1 MNRKL
6 TVLFFLLILPS
17 FVLAGTVGKIQ
28 GKVTDLQSGEP
39 LIGANILVVGSS
51 SGAATDVNGEY
62 TIQNL
67 NAGVYQLKAS
77 FIGYQAITVSNVRVN
92 ADLTTEINFQLPA
105 EGVTIGE
112 VNVIAER
119 PLINKSN
126 TNAIRVTTNEQ
137 IQALPVRGIN
147 NLISL
152 VPGVVVQDNKVYI
165 RGGRNDEVGYYLEG
179 TNITNA
185 VTGTRQVSIP
195 QNALEE
201 IQVQAGGYTA
211 EFGGANGGIIRTQL
225 KSGGAEFKATAEY
238 ITDNISLKNKAG
250 LYDGKEVLGAYSYG
264 YNDFSASV
272 SGPLLGNN
280 IKFYGI
286 FENLS
291 QADPNPQPYP
301 GIHLGKI
308 TDPNTND
315 TIDFNY
321 NAGPALR
328 QNDNQYNGAA
338 TLTFDYNPIIVRLYG
353 TYAARQYYGDTY
365 YANTTSTNILNMLDL
380 NRIPVTHQNN
390 GTVNLKITHVLS
402 PSTFYEVSGGFVFNQ
417 GHTWDPYLKDNYVG
431 YGDSVAN
438 TEAGAPWYRRPSEGN
453 RYGRF
458 TVPSVLAVFQGF
470 TFNAPNTPISEYS
483 KFKNQNIN
491 ITAALSSQVNKEN
504 ALKFG
509 GDVQM
514 MTFSKFAMSNALTLL
529 LANRVNSGDDLART
543 IMLNGINNY
552 GYDVLGD
559 PYTGSTS
566 NYDAGQIA
574 PKKPI
579 FAGVYLEDRL
589 EYQNLIVNA
598 GLRYDYINTDNTVM
612 VDPTHPELSFDKNTH
627 LIIPGGWTKAPSFSG
642 LSPRL
647 GFSFPVT
654 DQTVF
659 HAQYGKFIQQT
670 RLNDI
675 YKSEYAWSYQ
685 VARPGNFYTTSVAGL
700 NVRPIRT
707 TQYEVGFTQQLG
719 EFASFDLTGY
729 YKDISGQVV
738 YNQLYVD
745 KSSGF
750 LDYTALTNGDF
761 ATTKGIEV
769 SFNMR
774 RTSRIMVNGSASFE
788 SAEGTNSNPFAN
800 AGLVGSPLDPNYVY
814 KPNNIQPLAFN
825 RALSGNL
832 SIDYR
837 FGIDDGP
844 SVLHQFGASL
854 LLTFASGH
862 PFTLGYGSG
871 VAGNLEGF
879 NAGRFRLAS
888 EPLGSSTTPANF
900 QLDLSVDKSFLIM
913 DKLNAT
919 IFVNV
924 INLLNTKNYINV
936 FTRTGSATDDGYL
949 TSPEG
954 RQLTESYGQDF
965 VDLYKAINLDYGDGY
980 SVATGNLLY
989 GPPRQIRVGV
999 RLEY

>member
-17 FVLAGTVGKIQ
+17 FILAGTVGKIQ

-67 NAGVYQLKAS
+67 SAGVYQLRAS
-77 FIGYQAITVSNVRVN
+77 FIGYQTISVSNVRVN
-92 ADLTTEINFQLPA
+92 ADLTTEINFQLPG

-112 VNVIAER
+112 VNVIAQR

-152 VPGVVVQDNKVYI
+152 VPGVVVQDNNVYI

-185 VTGTRQVSIP
+185 TTGQRQVTIP

-201 IQVQAGGYTA
+201 ITVQAGGYTA

-225 KSGGAEFKATAEY
+225 KSGGPEFKVTAEY
-238 ITDNISLKNKAG
+238 ITDNIGLKNKAG
-250 LYDGKEVLGAYSYG
+250 LYNGKEVLGAYSYG
-264 YNDFSASV
+264 YNDFNASI
-272 SGPLLGNN
+272 SGPLAGNN

-301 GIHLGKI
+301 GFHLGKI
-308 TDPNTND
+308 TDPATKD
-315 TIDFNY
+315 TIDFDY

-328 QNDNQYNGAA
+328 QNDNQYNGAL
-338 TLTFDYNPIIVRLYG
+338 TLTFDYNPLLIRLYG
-353 TYAARQYYGDTY
+353 TYSARQYYGDTY
-365 YANTTSTNILNMLDL
+365 YPATTATNILNMLDL

-402 PSTFYEVSGGFVFNQ
+402 PSTYYEVSGGFVFNQ

-438 TEAGAPWYRRPSEGN
+438 TDAGAPWYRRTGDN
-453 RYGRF
+453 RTGQY
-458 TVPSVLAVFQGF
+458 TVPALLSVFQGF
-470 TFNAPNTPISEYS
+470 SFNAPNTPISEYS
-483 KFKNQNIN
+483 KYENQNIN

-504 ALKFG
+504 SLKFG
-509 GDVQM
+509 GDIQM
-514 MTFSKFAMSNALTLL
+514 MTFRKYAMPNSTALL
-529 LANRVNSGDDLART
+529 LAQRVNSGDDLART
-543 IMLNGINNY
+543 IMLNNINNY
-552 GYDVLGD
+552 GYDVLGNSISA
-559 PYTGSTS
+559 STS
-566 NYDAGQIA
+566 DYNAGLIA
-574 PKKPI
+574 PHKPI
-579 FAGVYLEDRL
+579 FAGVYLQDRL
-589 EYQNLIVNA
+589 EYQNLIVNV

-612 VDPTHPELSFDKNTH
+612 VDVNHPELSFDKSTH
-627 LIIPGGWTKAPSFSG
+627 FPLAAGWTKAPAFNG

-647 GFSFPVT
+647 GFSFPIT

-670 RLNDI
+670 RLRDI
-675 YKSEYAWSYQ
+675 YRGEYSWSFQ
-685 VARPGNFYTTSVAGL
+685 VARPGNFYTTGVAGF

-738 YNQLYVD
+738 YSQLYPD
-745 KSSGF
+745 QSTGF
-750 LDYTALTNGDF
+750 LAYTALTNGDF
-761 ATTKGIEV
+761 ATTKGIEI

-774 RTSRIMVNGSASFE
+774 RTNRIMVNGSASFE
-788 SAEGTNSNPFAN
+788 SAQGTNSNPYAN

-825 RALSGNL
+825 RSLSGNL
-832 SIDYR
+832 NIDYR

-844 SVLHQFGASL
+844 SVLHQLGASL
-854 LLTFASGH
+854 LLTFSSGH
-862 PFTLGYGSG
+862 PFTLGFGNG

-900 QLDLSVDKSFLIM
+900 QVDLSVDKSFLIM

-924 INLLNTKNYINV
+924 INLLNTKNAINV
-936 FTRTGSATDDGYL
+936 FTRTGSASDDGYL

-954 RQLTESYGQDF
+954 RQLTESYGQEF
-965 VDLYKAINLDYGDGY
+965 VDVYKAVNLDYGDGY
-980 SVATGNLLY
+980 SVATGNYLY